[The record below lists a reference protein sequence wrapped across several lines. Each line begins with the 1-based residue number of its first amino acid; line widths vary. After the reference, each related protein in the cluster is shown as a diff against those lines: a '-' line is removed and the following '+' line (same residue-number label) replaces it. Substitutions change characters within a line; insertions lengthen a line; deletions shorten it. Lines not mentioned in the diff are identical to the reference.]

1 VRLVSALVSTT
12 VLIGV
17 IVPRVGAAEST
28 TGQLTPFVMLDVAT
42 EKDSVSPIKNEY
54 FNKHITTGFKT
65 AGKWEYSLKLG
76 TSDKDARTYKLVS
89 NVIEGK
95 IKKSVEVRKGIYPY
109 VSARFAEKTYSSKT
123 KPYTSSFTYYSFD
136 VGSKFSLSD
145 SIGLDIGF
153 RFRDSDKYSYESER
167 YHAMLLFDVN
177 EFNTIG
183 IRYSES
189 SSDNLEEDRQSVR
202 LHWQHNFR

>member
-1 VRLVSALVSTT
+1 MRLVSALVSTT

-28 TGQLTPFVMLDVAT
+28 TAQLTPFVMLDVAT

-183 IRYSES
+183 IRNSES